1 MDHLTLPRLTQC
13 SGSLQLPGSKSLSN
27 RLLLMAALAH
37 GQTELHNLLL
47 SDDTQ
52 HMINALRQLGI
63 PITHRGDHYVVQGGG
78 GAFSQDQ
85 CQTLFLGNA
94 GTAMRPL
101 TAVLSAGTGTY
112 ELTGIARMYE
122 RPIGHLVD
130 ALRQQGVQI
139 EELGQSGYP
148 PLRIHAQGL
157 AGGSVTVA
165 GNISSQFLTALLMA
179 APFAAKDTT
188 LRVTGHLV
196 SRPYIDITVALLK
209 RFGITVEE
217 PSPNCFLIPAQ
228 QQYQSPGTVLVEG
241 DASSASYFLAAAAIA
256 GGPVR
261 VHGVGRSSVQG
272 DAAFAEVLAQMGAD
286 VTWSDHWVEV
296 RRGVLRGIDVDLNAI
311 PDAAMTIAVTAL
323 FAEGPTRIRNIGN
336 WRVKETDRLSAMHT
350 ELTKLGAQVAVGDDW
365 IEITPVA
372 QYRDASITTY
382 DDHRIAMCFS
392 LAAFSNA
399 TVTILDPGCTAK
411 TYPSYFDDFLRLCG
425 AQPKTQ

>member
-1 MDHLTLPRLTQC
+1 
-13 SGSLQLPGSKSLSN
+13 
-27 RLLLMAALAH
+27 
-37 GQTELHNLLL
+37 
-47 SDDTQ
+47 
-52 HMINALRQLGI
+52 
-63 PITHRGDHYVVQGGG
+63 
-78 GAFSQDQ
+78 
-85 CQTLFLGNA
+85 
-94 GTAMRPL
+94 
-101 TAVLSAGTGTY
+101 
-112 ELTGIARMYE
+112 
-122 RPIGHLVD
+122 
-130 ALRQQGVQI
+130 
-139 EELGQSGYP
+139 
-148 PLRIHAQGL
+148 
-157 AGGSVTVA
+157 
-165 GNISSQFLTALLMA
+165 
-179 APFAAKDTT
+179 
-188 LRVTGHLV
+188 
-196 SRPYIDITVALLK
+196 
-209 RFGITVEE
+209 
-217 PSPNCFLIPAQ
+217 LIPAQ